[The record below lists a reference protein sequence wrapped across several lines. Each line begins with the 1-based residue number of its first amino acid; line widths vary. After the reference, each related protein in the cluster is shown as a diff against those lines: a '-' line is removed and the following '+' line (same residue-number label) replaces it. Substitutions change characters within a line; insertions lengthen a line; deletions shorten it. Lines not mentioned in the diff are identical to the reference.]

1 MASSDVDLLAEG
13 PSDWE
18 SPKAV
23 ADWRDAIEDQYL
35 DLAEP
40 VLNDF
45 LHRVRALAE
54 DALDSPVLTAAG
66 DRVPNPF
73 AWTSVRSA
81 WQAAIRNLVRDGRG
95 RRRLPQYAT
104 VQRILEDSGLPVAVY
119 EDVRDL
125 LKRAASEGWGERK
138 TKIELG
144 RMLGTSRRK
153 GEATTAYAARLRT
166 LARTAAT
173 ANAAPVSYTHLTLPT
188 ICSV

>member
-1 MASSDVDLLAEG
+1 MASASTSPDVDLRADG

-45 LHRVRALAE
+45 LKRVRALAE
-54 DALDSPVLTAAG
+54 DSLDSPVLTAAG
-66 DRVPNPF
+66 DLVPNPF

-81 WQAAIRNLVRDGRG
+81 WQAAIRDLIRDGRG

-104 VQRILEDSGLPVAVY
+104 VQRILEDSGLPVMVY
-119 EDVRDL
+119 EDVRAL

-138 TKIELG
+138 TKIKLG
-144 RMLGTSRRK
+144 RLLGLPPQ
-153 GEATTAYAARLRT
+153 GGGHDRLRGPSPHPGPHRGHGERRSPHGD
-166 LARTAAT
+166 LG
-173 ANAAPVSYTHLTLPT
+173 PGP
-188 ICSV
+188 